1 MKTVN
6 SVYIYIYIHYFDF
19 EERVN
24 EITARLYEDIFTGG
38 PIPDRETGADAFS
51 CISLSVILQCAY

>member
-1 MKTVN
+1 M
-6 SVYIYIYIHYFDF
+6 YYFDF

-24 EITARLYEDIFTGG
+24 EITQGLYEDIFTGG
-38 PIPDRETGADAFS
+38 PIPDRETGSDVLLYLS

>member
-1 MKTVN
+1 M
-6 SVYIYIYIHYFDF
+6 YFFDF

-24 EITARLYEDIFTGG
+24 EITQGLYEDIFTGG
-38 PIPDRETGADAFS
+38 PIPDRETGSDALLYLS